1 MKVRWIAAARQ
12 DRADIVDY
20 IAVENPR
27 AALKM
32 DDLFSE
38 AAQRLGKFPMLGRIG
53 KVPGTRELI
62 PHENYRLVYE
72 VDEATDTVWVLAL
85 LHTARQW
92 PPACEAL
99 KGEGL
104 VSATAPN
111 PWGSSRPADRRQGRQ
126 KLSYFSSSL
135 LPALSLSHTRGLT
148 STSLA

>member
-62 PHENYRLVYE
+62 PHESYRLVYE
-72 VDEATDTVWVLAL
+72 VDEATDTVWVMAL
-85 LHTARQW
+85 MHTARQW
-92 PPACEAL
+92 PPVRE
-99 KGEGL
+99 
-104 VSATAPN
+104 
-111 PWGSSRPADRRQGRQ
+111 DR
-126 KLSYFSSSL
+126 
-135 LPALSLSHTRGLT
+135 
-148 STSLA
+148 

>member
-53 KVPGTRELI
+53 KVPGTREG
-62 PHENYRLVYE
+62 
-72 VDEATDTVWVLAL
+72 TVA
-85 LHTARQW
+85 
-92 PPACEAL
+92 
-99 KGEGL
+99 
-104 VSATAPN
+104 N
-111 PWGSSRPADRRQGRQ
+111 SRW
-126 KLSYFSSSL
+126 
-135 LPALSLSHTRGLT
+135 
-148 STSLA
+148 